1 MKKLKCI
8 LEVPEKTHV
17 ATFVTVGKVYEQ
29 EDSYDDAD
37 DYYILDDSG
46 MKRYYD
52 KWFFEV
58 VS

>member
-8 LEVPEKTHV
+8 KEVPEKTHV
-17 ATFVTVGKVYEQ
+17 ATFVTVGNVYEQ
-29 EDSYDDAD
+29 ENNYDDTD

-46 MKRYYD
+46 IKKYYD

>member
-17 ATFVTVGKVYEQ
+17 AIDVTVGKIYEQ
-29 EDSYDDAD
+29 DDNYDDCD
-37 DYYILDDSG
+37 DYYIIDDSSI
-46 MKRYYD
+46 KRYYD